1 MAEDGRDAHVV
12 RRVGAPR
19 SPRRSSV
26 FDQAPAQQ
34 RSMRMGLP
42 YGLVPV
48 DLPADVVVALWRS
61 KIAEQERAGEAERI
75 ERLLHEVW
83 CPRGG
88 EHVFVRYEPLRTDKP
103 SWTRLRAP

>member
-1 MAEDGRDAHVV
+1 
-12 RRVGAPR
+12 
-19 SPRRSSV
+19 
-26 FDQAPAQQ
+26 
-34 RSMRMGLP
+34 MRMGLP

-103 SWTRLRAP
+103 SWTRL